1 MPIYEY
7 ACRSCGH
14 RFELLVRKS
23 TVVACP
29 KCAHA
34 DLERLVSLPAVKSE
48 STHAQALS
56 AAKKRDQGQASD
68 NSRAQR
74 EYELHHND

>member
-14 RFELLVRKS
+14 RFELLVLKS

-29 KCAHA
+29 KCAHE
-34 DLERLVSLPAVKSE
+34 DLERLERQLE
-48 STHAQALS
+48 EQDDDDDDDDDEDE
-56 AAKKRDQGQASD
+56 AAEGEPKADEPKAEEPK
-68 NSRAQR
+68 A
-74 EYELHHND
+74 